1 MMVLTGCLSDEEME
15 AQARLGDRNQCSA
28 LGFSIGSTAM
38 ANCMNT
44 AATKRQTIQ
53 AEERAQD
60 REWSKEYDR
69 KEAEK
74 NANRDQAAAIASVPP
89 MTTPT
94 IERIPGASG
103 EDANMSMC
111 SDGALREDC
120 ADAPNGY

>member
-1 MMVLTGCLSDEEME
+1 
-15 AQARLGDRNQCSA
+15 
-28 LGFSIGSTAM
+28 M

-44 AATKRQTIQ
+44 AATKRHTIQ

-69 KEAEK
+69 KDAAK
-74 NANRDQAAAIASVPP
+74 KASRDQAAAITTLSP

-103 EDANMSMC
+103 EDANMSM
-111 SDGALREDC
+111 
-120 ADAPNGY
+120 